1 MEFIKKATHI
11 DFLGYR
17 KICFVMSGTLI
28 LIGIISLFMQ
38 GLNFGIDFTGGTVVE
53 VAYDEPVKI
62 AGARDLLRQAG
73 IEDAQV
79 QYYGSSSELLVRL
92 PGTEQGKKS
101 DELSNNVMEALRK
114 PYDEVVVSGTEQSDT
129 QECVTPGG
137 GRKPCRVQM
146 RRVEFVGPQVG
157 QQLTQQGGLA
167 MIYALIMILIYV
179 AWRFEW
185 RFSLGSVAALVHD
198 VLITIGVFSV
208 FQIEFSLNVLA
219 AILAVIGYSLNDT
232 IVVFDRIRENFR
244 KMRKGSTVEIM
255 NTALNQT
262 LSRTTLTSGTTLL
275 VLIALI
281 TLGGDVIWG
290 FALALII
297 GVVVG
302 TYSSIYVASPIALQ
316 LGVSKEDLVAPAK
329 EGADQKDRK
338 DLRP

>member
-11 DFLGYR
+11 DFLGWR
-17 KICFVMSGTLI
+17 NVCFGMSGTLI
-28 LIGIISLFMQ
+28 LISIVSLIIQ
-38 GLNFGIDFTGGTVVE
+38 GLSFGIDFTGGTVVE
-53 VAYDEPVKI
+53 VAYDKPVDI
-62 AGARDLLRQAG
+62 SNARGLLDKGG
-73 IEDAQV
+73 INDAQV
-79 QYYGSSSELLVRL
+79 QYFGSSSELLVRL
-92 PGTEQGKKS
+92 PGTERGKKS
-101 DELSNNVMEALRK
+101 DELSNDVMGALRK
-114 PYDEVVVSGTEQSDT
+114 PYDEVVVPGTEQSDT

-167 MIYALIMILIYV
+167 MIYALIMILVYV

-185 RFSLGSVAALVHD
+185 RFSLGAVAALVHD
-198 VLITIGVFSV
+198 VTITLGVFSV
-208 FQIEFSLNVLA
+208 FQFDFSLNVLA

-244 KMRKGSTVEIM
+244 KMRRGSTVEIM
-255 NTALNQT
+255 NSAINQT

-275 VLIALI
+275 VLIALV

-302 TYSSIYVASPIALQ
+302 TYSSVYIASPIALA
-316 LGVSKEDLVAPAK
+316 LGISREDLAVPVK
-329 EGADQKDRK
+329 EGADQKSS
-338 DLRP
+338 RP